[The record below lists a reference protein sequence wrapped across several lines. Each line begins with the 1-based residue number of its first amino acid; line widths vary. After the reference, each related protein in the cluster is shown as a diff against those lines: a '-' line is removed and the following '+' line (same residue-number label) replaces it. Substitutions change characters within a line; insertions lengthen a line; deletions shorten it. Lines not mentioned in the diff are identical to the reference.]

1 MRIFERLS
9 ERSNQNPAFAS
20 LVGEARGRARKALRD
35 TLGPYAEMMDTLR
48 ETLER
53 DAVFVRDVTIANS
66 TWGNRLFEIYG
77 PLTSAHAVG
86 GGIGQGL
93 AMGVGAKIAAQDRQ
107 VVVLCGDGGLFVNV
121 GEMATAAQEN
131 LSLVLLVFNDKG
143 YGVIRNIQKGG
154 YGGRIFGVD
163 LQAPGLTQL
172 AETFGFE
179 AFRVDAPAAFGPALR
194 AALEA
199 GNSLKNRATDYDID
213 AAEALMESALQVFDQ
228 PLLDELRGNGSPSDG
243 PIFVLGMP
251 RSGTSLVEQI
261 LSSHSRVYGAGEL
274 NEMRELVW
282 RHLAAGANRQA
293 RCFVAGDITPGLL
306 NKLGP
311 SYAEAITRYAP
322 DSPRIVDK
330 MPLNFIYIG
339 VIALALPNARIVHC
353 IRDPVDTCLSCY
365 MKIFNDAE
373 LNYSYDLNHLG
384 RYFAAYTRLMDHWRR
399 LLPGRM
405 VELRYEA
412 LVAEQERETRRL
424 LDACGLEWEDPC
436 LRFYETERQVETA
449 SIMQV
454 RQPIYDHAIQ
464 RWRHYEGHRTR
475 GGFAG
480 YREPT
485 MQRSTLTSQTRA
497 RSYIRLSSRAS
508 VSRLSRH
515 WHSGHQ

>member
-1 MRIFERLS
+1 MSRKERRRA
-9 ERSNQNPAFAS
+9 EK
-20 LVGEARGRARKALRD
+20 RGRKGLMTPAAAADAERRLRRAVEDFHAGRLQAAEKTLIGLQGIQPGVPDVLHLLGLIALQTNRPAAAVVHLRKALKAKPDSAELHKQLAAALWQSGAKGKAVAAAERAAAIAPGD
-35 TLGPYAEMMDTLR
+35 ADVLTSLGNLFAKSGRLDDAEGAYRRALHANPSRVLPYANIAHLKTYTEAGDDAAAIEDALAAAGLVDKDAITLNLTLGK
-48 ETLER
+48 
-53 DAVFVRDVTIANS
+53 
-66 TWGNRLFEIYG
+66 IY
-77 PLTSAHAVG
+77 
-86 GGIGQGL
+86 
-93 AMGVGAKIAAQDRQ
+93 D
-107 VVVLCGDGGLFVNV
+107 DV
-121 GEMATAAQEN
+121 GEH
-131 LSLVLLVFNDKG
+131 DK
-143 YGVIRNIQKGG
+143 
-154 YGGRIFGVD
+154 
-163 LQAPGLTQL
+163 
-172 AETFGFE
+172 
-179 AFRVDAPAAFGPALR
+179 AF
-194 AALEA
+194 AALEV
-199 GNSLKNRATDYDID
+199 GNSIKKRTTNYDID

-251 RSGTSLVEQI
+251 RSSTTLVEQI

-424 LDACGLEWEDPC
+424 LDACGLEWEDGC
-436 LRFYETERQVETA
+436 LRFYKTERQVETA

-464 RWRHYEGHRTR
+464 RWRHYEGHL
-475 GGFAG
+475 GPLLVALG
-480 YREPT
+480 
-485 MQRSTLTSQTRA
+485 
-497 RSYIRLSSRAS
+497 LSKDW
-508 VSRLSRH
+508 V
-515 WHSGHQ
+515 